1 MVNISRWTTGRRWI
15 VLLLGLAFA
24 SLILFSHLTRGGDA
38 SLEYNAPAEMPNTAG
53 LVDQKP
59 LNTARQ
65 LASLAATAQ
74 ERQYAD
80 QALHIADH
88 EIDQAFDTALRQAT
102 AEAPTLSP
110 AAEKL
115 SQRMT
120 ALQARVK
127 DEQQTVA
134 RLQKALATASD
145 QESAQEDL
153 DEANAQLALDQNE
166 LEDLHEDFARS
177 GGGRSDKLQ
186 EALEAFQEIQKN
198 SGPVVS
204 TTATLETPQALRT
217 LPGKLRAYF
226 SLGDRIKLLA
236 SARQDALQTATKLSQ
251 KHEGL
256 ESATEKATNAMQG
269 AGNSTAQAAAP
280 ATDTRKA
287 AIASMRKVSE
297 QRKTLIE
304 YDKRIRDEQ
313 QLAEIYQSWGS
324 LARLQR
330 LTVLHRIIR
339 VSSVVIALIIIA
351 IIIDALL
358 ARVFNRFG
366 NDNRRLHHLRL
377 IASLAIQVFALCL
390 ILMVLFGPPPQLSTI
405 IGLVTAGL
413 TFVLKDFIVA
423 ICGWFVLIG
432 RNGVRVGDWVEINSV
447 AGEIVKVGLF
457 RTVLM
462 ETGNWTAAGHPTGRR
477 VTFFNSFA
485 IEGQYFNFST
495 VGQWLWDEV
504 RVTVPARDDLQ
515 QDSERIV
522 GIVNQEIGNASEQ
535 AEKEWRR
542 AAGTYSLKNFSA
554 VPNVSMRPVDTGI
567 EMTVR
572 YVARA
577 SERLNTRSRIYQK
590 LIEAL
595 QTKANA
601 Q

>member
-1 MVNISRWTTGRRWI
+1 MINISQWTTGRRWLL
-15 VLLLGLAFA
+15 LLLGLIFS
-24 SLILFSHLTRGGDA
+24 SLILFGYLTRGGDS
-38 SLEYNAPAEMPNTAG
+38 SLEYNAPAEMPSTGG

-65 LASLAATAQ
+65 LASLAATSQ
-74 ERQYAD
+74 EHQYAD

-88 EIDQAFDTALRQAT
+88 EVDQAFSTALRQAT
-102 AEAPTLSP
+102 AEAPTLSST
-110 AAEKL
+110 AEKL

-127 DEQQTVA
+127 DEQQSVA

-153 DEANAQLALDQNE
+153 DEANAQLALDENE
-166 LEDLHEDFARS
+166 LEDLHEDFTRS
-177 GGGRSDKLQ
+177 GGGRSAKLQ
-186 EALEAFQEIQKN
+186 QALDAFQDIQK
-198 SGPVVS
+198 SSAPVVS
-204 TTATLETPQALRT
+204 TTAALETPESLRT
-217 LPGKLRAYF
+217 VPGKLRAYF
-226 SLGDRIKLLA
+226 SLGERMKLLA
-236 SARQDALQTATKLSQ
+236 AARQDALQTAATLSQ
-251 KHEGL
+251 KHEAL
-256 ESATEKATNAMQG
+256 ESTTEKATNAMQSASATATQAG
-269 AGNSTAQAAAP
+269 AAG
-280 ATDTRKA
+280 TDTRKA
-287 AIASMRKVSE
+287 AIASMRKVSDE
-297 QRKTLIE
+297 RKTLIE

-313 QLAEIYQSWGS
+313 QLAEIYQSWAG

-339 VSSVVIALIIIA
+339 TFGVVVLLIIIA
-351 IIIDALL
+351 VLFDALL
-358 ARVFNRFG
+358 ARAFNRFG
-366 NDNRRLHHLRL
+366 NDNRKLHHLRL
-377 IASLAIQVFALCL
+377 LTSLIIQVLALCL
-390 ILMVLFGPPPQLSTI
+390 ILIVIFGPPPQLSTI

-413 TFVLKDFIVA
+413 TVVLKDFIVA

-432 RNGVRVGDWVEINSV
+432 KNGVRVGDWVEINGV

-504 RVTVPARDDLQ
+504 RVNVPAGDNLQ
-515 QDSERIV
+515 EDSDRIV
-522 GIVNQEIGNASEQ
+522 NIVNHEIGDASEQ
-535 AEKEWRR
+535 AEKEWKR
-542 AAGTYSLKNFSA
+542 AAGSYSLKNFSA
-554 VPNVSMRPVDTGI
+554 APNVSVRPVDGSI
-567 EMTVR
+567 EVTVR

-577 SERLNTRSRIYQK
+577 SERLGTRSRIYQK

-595 QTKANA
+595 QAKAGA